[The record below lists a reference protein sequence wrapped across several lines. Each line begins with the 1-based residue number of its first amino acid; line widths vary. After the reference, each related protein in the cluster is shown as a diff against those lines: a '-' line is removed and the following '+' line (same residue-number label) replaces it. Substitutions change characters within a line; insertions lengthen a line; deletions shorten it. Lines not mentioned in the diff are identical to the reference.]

1 MNTFNFLED
10 GFPMT
15 LKTVAY
21 LLYLAITV
29 PLTIYVA
36 RTLFRNGRVF
46 LHDVFNGN
54 DGLADAVN
62 RLLVVGFYLFNLGYV
77 ALFMQNDE
85 TIENTEQLMEVLSV
99 RVGLVAM
106 VLGVV
111 HLVNVWVFNR
121 IRRHAAI
128 ERQWAPPVAGCVH
141 TGEPMILE
149 TVGAAPHTPSPPG
162 VLVHARWAPLT
173 VLYDEAC
180 PVCRRARRWVE
191 GQLTYA
197 PVVFVAAGSEE
208 ARRRFPVLDHAATR
222 RRSPSSLTTAR
233 RTAVRRHGR

>member
-1 MNTFNFLED
+1 
-10 GFPMT
+10 MT
-15 LKTVAY
+15 LKTLTY

-36 RTLFRNGRVF
+36 RTLFRNGKVF

-54 DGLADAVN
+54 DALAEAVN

-85 TIENTEQLMEVLSV
+85 TIENTEQLLEVLSI

-111 HLVNVWVFNR
+111 HLGNVWVFNR

-128 ERQWAPPVAGCVH
+128 ERQWAPPVA
-141 TGEPMILE
+141 PD
-149 TVGAAPHTPSPPG
+149 S
-162 VLVHARWAPLT
+162 
-173 VLYDEAC
+173 Y
-180 PVCRRARRWVE
+180 
-191 GQLTYA
+191 
-197 PVVFVAAGSEE
+197 
-208 ARRRFPVLDHAATR
+208 
-222 RRSPSSLTTAR
+222 TTL
-233 RTAVRRHGR
+233 GR

>member
-1 MNTFNFLED
+1 
-10 GFPMT
+10 MT
-15 LKTVAY
+15 LKTLAY

-36 RTLFRNGRVF
+36 QTLFRNGRVF

-54 DGLADAVN
+54 DALADAVN

-85 TIENTEQLMEVLSV
+85 TIENTEQLLEVLSL

-111 HLVNVWVFNR
+111 HLVNVWVFNK

-128 ERQWAPPVAGCVH
+128 ERQWAPPVA
-141 TGEPMILE
+141 P
-149 TVGAAPHTPSPPG
+149 
-162 VLVHARWAPLT
+162 
-173 VLYDEAC
+173 D
-180 PVCRRARRWVE
+180 
-191 GQLTYA
+191 
-197 PVVFVAAGSEE
+197 
-208 ARRRFPVLDHAATR
+208 AATR
-222 RRSPSSLTTAR
+222 T
-233 RTAVRRHGR
+233 VGR

>member
-1 MNTFNFLED
+1 
-10 GFPMT
+10 MT
-15 LKTVAY
+15 LKTLAY

-54 DGLADAVN
+54 DALADAVN

-85 TIENTEQLMEVLSV
+85 TIDNTEQLLEVLSL

-111 HLVNVWVFNR
+111 HLVNVWVVNK

-128 ERQWAPPVAGCVH
+128 ERQWAPPV
-141 TGEPMILE
+141 
-149 TVGAAPHTPSPPG
+149 SPDQ
-162 VLVHARWAPLT
+162 
-173 VLYDEAC
+173 Y
-180 PVCRRARRWVE
+180 
-191 GQLTYA
+191 
-197 PVVFVAAGSEE
+197 
-208 ARRRFPVLDHAATR
+208 
-222 RRSPSSLTTAR
+222 
-233 RTAVRRHGR
+233 TAVGRQPATDTVSR